1 MQNTANTP
9 NEAVVLS
16 QFKNYCGEEVRALII
31 PVKNQTGLDGEDF
44 FNELRNV
51 ANSPCGAAGGY
62 SGFIWYTDTV
72 KFYRKNRAR
81 ILKLVN
87 YFVDACGEPNTLAV
101 VMGFNSIKGNYSED
115 EVARALY
122 GRFNE
127 DLTQIYNT
135 LAWFALEEVAYQFGE
150 FEYEQEHNNE

>member
-1 MQNTANTP
+1 MAKYNKT
-9 NEAVVLS
+9 EAARLN
-16 QFKNYCGEEVRALII
+16 QFKKYCGEEVRALIV
-31 PVKNQTGLDGEDF
+31 PVMNQTGVDGEDF
-44 FNELRNV
+44 FNELRDV

-72 KFYRKNRAR
+72 KFYRKNRAK
-81 ILKLVN
+81 ILALAN
-87 YFVDACGEPNTLAV
+87 YYVGLLGEGNALAV
-101 VMGFNSIKGNYSED
+101 VMDFNSIKGNYSED

-127 DLTQIYNT
+127 DLTQIYNA